1 IQTVLTW
8 LPAAFHDAPG
18 LEWSHLPSRVMG
30 YLIACATDNPDV
42 LPIVLAVGCA
52 MNSMKS
58 TTLLT
63 YCGRLT
69 RLLRQL
75 RTKAN
80 MKNVAELGTH
90 HIWDRFVAGRTLSLS
105 EVGVLVVYETLASVH
120 IRTYLENL
128 DTRQR
133 MIWETYA
140 LPQLPTGF
148 LNKQGH
154 VRAAIVDAQQRRKEQ
169 SDVLAPLF

>member
-1 IQTVLTW
+1 MEETVFINTNSTGEASVVQKNEANSPSKRLNFSDPTQRDAHIQTFLTW

-90 HIWDRFVAGRTLSLS
+90 HIWDRFVAGRTLS
-105 EVGVLVVYETLASVH
+105 
-120 IRTYLENL
+120 
-128 DTRQR
+128 
-133 MIWETYA
+133 
-140 LPQLPTGF
+140 
-148 LNKQGH
+148 
-154 VRAAIVDAQQRRKEQ
+154 
-169 SDVLAPLF
+169 